1 MAGRAP
7 RALSLAMSVTCVW
20 VVAPVTAQ
28 EPKPGSRDT
37 RSMVTPATKV
47 AIESGL
53 AWLASRQ
60 QDDGSF
66 GVLSVYRRNPGVIG
80 LCGMAFLAGGNTP
93 GRGPYGEHVARV
105 TDYVLACA
113 RPNGYIVEEGAD
125 YYHGPMYGH
134 GFATTFLAEVYGMS
148 NREDVR
154 EALKRAVQLIIDTQN
169 DQGGWR
175 YLPEPKEA
183 DISVT
188 VCQVMALRA
197 ARNAGISVPKA
208 TIDRAVQY
216 VEKCQNTDGGFRYR
230 LFEAA
235 ESKFPR
241 SAAALVALYTSGV
254 DEGPVLD
261 RGLDYLMQFVP
272 GAIGTRHQEYYYYG
286 QYYAVQATWHAGG
299 DFWEIWYPAARDELL
314 NLQLGDGS
322 WSDPWLGN
330 EFATAMSLI
339 TLQVPNNYLPILER

>member
-1 MAGRAP
+1 
-7 RALSLAMSVTCVW
+7 
-20 VVAPVTAQ
+20 
-28 EPKPGSRDT
+28 
-37 RSMVTPATKV
+37 
-47 AIESGL
+47 
-53 AWLASRQ
+53 
-60 QDDGSF
+60 
-66 GVLSVYRRNPGVIG
+66 
-80 LCGMAFLAGGNTP
+80 
-93 GRGPYGEHVARV
+93 
-105 TDYVLACA
+105 
-113 RPNGYIVEEGAD
+113 
-125 YYHGPMYGH
+125 
-134 GFATTFLAEVYGMS
+134 
-148 NREDVR
+148 
-154 EALKRAVQLIIDTQN
+154 
-169 DQGGWR
+169 
-175 YLPEPKEA
+175 
-183 DISVT
+183 
-188 VCQVMALRA
+188 
-197 ARNAGISVPKA
+197 
-208 TIDRAVQY
+208 VQY

-299 DFWEIWYPAARDELL
+299 DLWEIWYPAARDELL